1 MASRAL
7 SKAYK
12 EKILR
17 ALEED
22 REFRYAVAGLIGI
35 REVLERLDG
44 IEKNQERIWQEIKGL
59 REEQVRAWQ
68 EMGKTKEEIVKLWQE
83 VRGLREE
90 QVKIW
95 QEMEKTREE
104 IKGLREEQARTWRE
118 IEKTWREIEGL
129 REEQAKTWREIEK
142 LWEEIKGLRE
152 EQARTWREIEKT
164 WREIEG
170 LREEQAKTW
179 REIEKLWEEVR
190 ELRRGQ
196 EKLWTEV
203 RGLRTSFE
211 QLGRSVGMTLDHY
224 AAAFIK
230 ELLIERGYPE
240 AVKVEAEVKLKDPKS
255 KRTWEIDVFCEN
267 PLVVGEVT
275 TTVGTAE
282 EAEAEVSKL
291 LERVSF
297 VKELYGEEV
306 QLKLLVVANASAEAK
321 ERLRA
326 LAQRHDLTVLV
337 GRELSEL

>member
-1 MASRAL
+1 MASRAP

-44 IEKNQERIWQEIKGL
+44 IEKNQERIWQEIRGL
-59 REEQVRAWQ
+59 REEQVRAWR

-118 IEKTWREIEGL
+118 IEKT
-129 REEQAKTWREIEK
+129 
-142 LWEEIKGLRE
+142 
-152 EQARTWREIEKT
+152 
-164 WREIEG
+164 
-170 LREEQAKTW
+170 
-179 REIEKLWEEVR
+179 WEEVR

>member
-1 MASRAL
+1 VASRAL

-22 REFRYAVAGLIGI
+22 REFRYAVAGLIGVKEI
-35 REVLERLDG
+35 LERLDG

-59 REEQVRAWQ
+59 REEQA
-68 EMGKTKEEIVKLWQE
+68 KT
-83 VRGLREE
+83 
-90 QVKIW
+90 W
-95 QEMEKTREE
+95 QEMEKTKEEIKELREEQAKTWQEMERIWQE
-104 IKGLREEQARTWRE
+104 IKGLREEQA
-118 IEKTWREIEGL
+118 KTW
-129 REEQAKTWREIEK
+129 Q
-142 LWEEIKGLRE
+142 
-152 EQARTWREIEKT
+152 
-164 WREIEG
+164 
-170 LREEQAKTW
+170 
-179 REIEKLWEEVR
+179 EIEKLWEEVR

-196 EKLWTEV
+196 ERLWTEV
-203 RGLRTSFE
+203 RGLRNSFE

-255 KRTWEIDVFCEN
+255 KRTWEVDVFCEN

-275 TTVGTAE
+275 TTVSTAE

-291 LERVSF
+291 LERVDF

-326 LAQRHDLTVLV
+326 LAQKHDLMVLV
-337 GRELSEL
+337 GRELSKL

>member
-1 MASRAL
+1 MASRAP

-44 IEKNQERIWQEIKGL
+44 IEKNQERIWQEIRGL

-164 WREIEG
+164 
-170 LREEQAKTW
+170 
-179 REIEKLWEEVR
+179 WEEVR